1 MSAVDII
8 LVIVIILV
16 AVYFISLNQ
25 DQLAIAKFN
34 KERIDKNKAD
44 KERNKKL
51 ERKNITWTKKEKLA
65 YIKNLI
71 SLSASDGSIDKSE
84 QEVFLKILFNENLMP
99 KNNSLYQK
107 YILETEKMSLNESF
121 EIIKKMSKKKK
132 TIISDGIKQMVL
144 ADKKVM
150 QEEEDY
156 IYNMIEKTGIPEVNV
171 GKVNRRT
178 KKNKKINE
186 PNTIINNK
194 TKSIKF

>member
-51 ERKNITWTKKEKLA
+51 EKKNITWTKKEKLA

-84 QEVFLKILFNENLMP
+84 QEVFLKILLNENLMP
-99 KNNSLYQK
+99 ENNSLYQK

-144 ADKKVM
+144 ADKKVK

-186 PNTIINNK
+186 PTPIINNK

>member
-8 LVIVIILV
+8 LVIAIILV

-34 KERIDKNKAD
+34 KEREEKNKAD
-44 KERNKKL
+44 IGRKKL
-51 ERKNITWTKKEKLA
+51 EKKNIAWTKKEKLA

-99 KNNSLYQK
+99 ENNSLYQK

-144 ADKKVM
+144 ADKKVK

-156 IYNMIEKTGIPEVNV
+156 IYNIIEKTGIPEVNV
-171 GKVNRRT
+171 GKVNRRI
-178 KKNKKINE
+178 KKNNKINK

-194 TKSIKF
+194 IKSIKF